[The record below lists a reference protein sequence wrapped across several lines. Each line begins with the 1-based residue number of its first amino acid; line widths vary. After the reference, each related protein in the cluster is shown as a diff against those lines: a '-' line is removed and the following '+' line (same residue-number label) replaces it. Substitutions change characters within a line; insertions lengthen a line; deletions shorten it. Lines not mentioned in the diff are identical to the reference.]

1 MPKHELHIAVA
12 NAIDNI
18 LSTLVSSKPE
28 FEIIKDEAADDGQG
42 SKQHLSFFLTSN
54 PKRESGVSKVDII
67 IVKNGVVKL
76 ACEIEES
83 GFSPTKIFGKVFSTA
98 AANNCRLYKLKKHTH
113 YDLDKNGVFVE
124 VLSSDK
130 MLARTK
136 LRENTKKFRQGDL
149 IQIEINGLL
158 SNSSS
163 WLQHYHLLFGKKA
176 DFDSG
181 GKCYLE
187 LEKVIKKLQT
197 KSSSK
202 TVGNTIS
209 EVD

>member
-12 NAIDNI
+12 NAINKI
-18 LSTLVSSKPE
+18 LNTLVCGKPE
-28 FEIIKDEAADDGQG
+28 FEIKKDEAADDSNGP
-42 SKQHLSFFLTSN
+42 KQHLSFFLPGD

-67 IVKNGVVKL
+67 IVKKGVVKL

-83 GFSPTKIFGKVFSTA
+83 GFNPTKIFGKVFSTA
-98 AANNCRLYKLKKHTH
+98 AANTCRLYKLKEHTH
-113 YDLDKNGVFVE
+113 YKLDKVGVFVE

-136 LRENTKKFRQGDL
+136 NQKNTKKFIQGDL
-149 IQIEINGLL
+149 IQTEINGLL

-163 WLQHYHLLFGKKA
+163 WLQHYHLLFGEKA

-181 GKCYLE
+181 GKCYLK
-187 LEKVIKKLQT
+187 LEEIIKKLQT
-197 KSSSK
+197 DSS
-202 TVGNTIS
+202 TL
-209 EVD
+209 